1 MWHLS
6 QMEVAPSSSRT
17 STSNLI
23 CKDRTFQLALYL
35 FSSISE
41 HVLFLDSEQFPS
53 QLLLT
58 QSLTVLQPL
67 PTCLCLVPVLS
78 PGVLLDCSSRA
89 VKLSLVNI
97 NPGLNVEGECSG
109 RKGN

>member
-1 MWHLS
+1 
-6 QMEVAPSSSRT
+6 MEVAPSNSCT

-23 CKDRTFQLALYL
+23 CEDRTFQLALYL
-35 FSSISE
+35 FSNISDIKY
-41 HVLFLDSEQFPS
+41 VLFLDSEQSPS

-58 QSLTVLQPL
+58 QSLTILQPL
-67 PTCLCLVPVLS
+67 PTCLCLVPVLL
-78 PGVLLDCSSRA
+78 PRVLLDCTSRA
-89 VKLSLVNI
+89 VKKSLVNM